1 MQGGW
6 RGIFVQL
13 CRHGRPL
20 YRPQTQRVA
29 GCPAYA
35 VVALGV
41 VVLTASCGTT
51 TTPSTASNSLPSA
64 STSASPT
71 LPNPFVVVNHW
82 SGESLGLLYPE
93 DLATG
98 PDGNIYV
105 TDNNDR
111 VTVISPQGTV
121 LRRWGSQG
129 AGPGQF
135 RFIGPVGDP
144 WGRIAIGSSGLVYV
158 SDSGNDRVQVF
169 TAGGRFV
176 KQFGNDQLLSPGFL
190 AVDGAGNTYI
200 ADDNGTTKFSPA
212 GVLVWRIIPGVSS
225 DPDLNHGIQPG
236 TLDSHGRLLAALD
249 AENRVIY
256 LDPDG
261 HKLDAFAIGVFLTQG
276 PCRVTV
282 DAQGNTYVTSCGPNG
297 NAPDFVGAPG
307 ADSLVFDREH
317 KLVGVWRGAPH
328 DALRTSPHFGPNG
341 EVFALEWD
349 GTLVELKITLP
360 EQ

>member
-1 MQGGW
+1 MECGW
-6 RGIFVQL
+6 REIVIQL
-13 CRHGRPL
+13 CRHGRL
-20 YRPQTQRVA
+20 FYRP
-29 GCPAYA
+29 PAQPLACRPSYA

-64 STSASPT
+64 STSASPSR
-71 LPNPFVVVNHW
+71 PNPFVVVNHW

-93 DLATG
+93 DLAIG

-135 RFIGPVGDP
+135 RFTGPVGDP

-225 DPDLNHGIQPG
+225 DPDLNHGIQPASF
-236 TLDSHGRLLAALD
+236 DSHGRLLAALD

-261 HKLDAFAIGVFLTQG
+261 HKVDAFDIGVFLTVG

-297 NAPDFVGAPG
+297 NAPDFVGAQG

-317 KLVGVWRGAPH
+317 KLVGEWRGAPH

-349 GTLVELKITLP
+349 GTLVELKITLQ

>member
-1 MQGGW
+1 MEGGW
-6 RGIFVQL
+6 RAIFIQL

-20 YRPQTQRVA
+20 YLPTQPFACRPSYV
-29 GCPAYA
+29 

-41 VVLTASCGTT
+41 VVLTASCGAT
-51 TTPSTASNSLPSA
+51 TTPSTASSGPPSA
-64 STSASPT
+64 STSASSS

-93 DLATG
+93 DLAIG
-98 PDGNIYV
+98 ADGNIYV

-111 VTVISPQGTV
+111 VTVISRQGTV

-135 RFIGPVGDP
+135 QFSGPVGDP
-144 WGRIAIGSSGLVYV
+144 HGRIAIGLTGLVYV

-176 KQFGNDQLLSPGFL
+176 EQFGNDQLLSPDFL

-212 GVLVWRIIPGVSS
+212 GVFSWRIMPGVSS
-225 DPDLNHGIQPG
+225 DPDLNHGILPASF
-236 TLDSHGRLLAALD
+236 DSHGRLLGALPEGD
-249 AENRVIY
+249 RVIY
-256 LDPDG
+256 LDPDS
-261 HKLDAFAIGVFLTQG
+261 HKVDAFDIGHSLIGG
-276 PCRVTV
+276 PCRATV
-282 DAQGNTYVTSCGPNG
+282 DAQGNTYVTACGPNG

-317 KLVGVWRGAPH
+317 KLVGDWRGAPH
-328 DALRTSPHFGPNG
+328 GALRTSPHFGPNG

-349 GTLVELKITLP
+349 GTLVELKITLK